1 MFGLAGQVEQHRESG
16 GPFDQGAECGAAT
29 SADEGALPVSRTRSV
44 LDLGGPLTDQ
54 DLGSDNAWPRP
65 RRRALGTRS
74 ACPVR
79 RQAVSSRR
87 RAPRPWMDSAWE
99 TASCEILIETSS
111 GYALRRRWAICCGL
125 HDVAPCRSRRRPG
138 RRPVQALTFGPGT
151 GLPSSAL
158 TVPAR
163 RSCTERRRRSVVAS
177 LALFGR
183 LARRGLCHGAVDARY
198 ARPPRRVAALRHR
211 SRETVDGA
219 LRT

>member
-1 MFGLAGQVEQHRESG
+1 MTSPRVGPGDGQ
-16 GPFDQGAECGAAT
+16 
-29 SADEGALPVSRTRSV
+29 
-44 LDLGGPLTDQ
+44 
-54 DLGSDNAWPRP
+54 
-65 RRRALGTRS
+65 
-74 ACPVR
+74 
-79 RQAVSSRR
+79 
-87 RAPRPWMDSAWE
+87 
-99 TASCEILIETSS
+99 
-111 GYALRRRWAICCGL
+111 
-125 HDVAPCRSRRRPG
+125 DVG
-138 RRPVQALTFGPGT
+138 PVQALTFGPGT

-219 LRT
+219 LRTRRAMSRTPAPCARRIAISSRSAQDRERADGGAKLIGGIPPPSRNQRPPTGGDTPQDTAASSLDSPRAIAFQNRCGSARPAPRGRPGERIAGRPARSDRLRFRFSIAAPHHQGVATTS

>member
-1 MFGLAGQVEQHRESG
+1 MRAPSQCP
-16 GPFDQGAECGAAT
+16 GPARSST
-29 SADEGALPVSRTRSV
+29 SAGRLLVRISGQT
-44 LDLGGPLTDQ
+44 T
-54 DLGSDNAWPRP
+54 AWPRP

-138 RRPVQALTFGPGT
+138 RRTRPGAHVWARHVPPVLSPDRACEAVLHGAPQAIGRGQLGSLRPLGT
-151 GLPSSAL
+151 SGA
-158 TVPAR
+158 VPR
-163 RSCTERRRRSVVAS
+163 RSRRPIRQTAAS
-177 LALFGR
+177 S
-183 LARRGLCHGAVDARY
+183 
-198 ARPPRRVAALRHR
+198 RRVATPC
-211 SRETVDGA
+211 S
-219 LRT
+219 